1 MTYNRPLHLILSRIY
16 ILRTLSYYQVRNYV
30 LEDNTESY
38 VDKVLKTAVSKKYIE
53 KIGRLKKDSYYLI
66 TRLGISY
73 LKEYGII
80 EINTRINEFVSRPI
94 HYLTAGQLAFKPV
107 YKNHQIALNEF
118 VLKFAENFENMDF
131 KYCDEKNVTDLIP
144 NIRPDGILFFD
155 DTMYFL
161 EMDMNTERAARLKR
175 KWQNYRYFIQ
185 STEFTQLDFDI
196 KVLFILG
203 GNVTSSSERKYFLW
217 KLINDNL
224 GDAINDRFNFYVDTE
239 DILLDLITD
248 GIADNN
254 KAISHNIKYDEIM
267 EIPGNDREYKY
278 FIFKKFDGLKTIRD
292 IFMFAGYRAEYK
304 VNKGMDL
311 NLVVVLERENDA
323 IRIMDILYEGREND
337 DSIFFT
343 TLERLEKNRVN
354 DAMFSVSNNKIIK
367 FTGK

>member
-1 MTYNRPLHLILSRIY
+1 MTYNRTLHLILSRIY

-38 VDKVLKTAVSKKYIE
+38 VDKVLKNAVSRKYIE
-53 KIGRLKKDSYYLI
+53 KVGRLKKESYYLI
-66 TRLGISY
+66 TRLGINY

-94 HYLTAGQLAFKPV
+94 HYLTAGQLSFKPV
-107 YKNHQIALNEF
+107 YKNHQIALNKF

-203 GNVTSSSERKYFLW
+203 GNVSSTSERKYFLW

-224 GDAINDRFNFYVDTE
+224 GDAINDQFNFYVDTE
-239 DILLDLITD
+239 DVLLDLITD

-254 KAISHNIKYDEIM
+254 KSISHNIKYDEIM
-267 EIPGNDREYKY
+267 EITGNDREYKY

-292 IFMFAGYRAEYK
+292 IYMFAGYRAEYK

-323 IRIMDILYEGREND
+323 IRIMEILYEGREYD

-343 TLERLEKNRVN
+343 TLDRLEKNKVN
-354 DAMFSVSNNKIIK
+354 DAMFSVFNNKIVK